1 LSALA
6 SLAISAAPRAAAAGA
21 GGGGLGTVM
30 QAGADLSGQLALGAA
45 SGSSAVKIFLLVTAL
60 SFASALIL
68 SLTSFTR
75 IIIVLSFLRQA
86 LGTPQLPPNP
96 VMMGLSLFL
105 TMFIMAPVATKVN
118 RDALS
123 PYMDDKISA
132 SEALERGEGPLR
144 DWMLK
149 QTRSEDVRLFLDISG
164 GPRPVKGEA
173 LSMTVVIPAFMISE
187 LGTAFRMGLFV
198 FVPMLLIDI
207 LVASILMSL
216 GMMMVPPQMLSL
228 PLKIGVFLLAGGW
241 HLVVSSLVR
250 SF

>member
-1 LSALA
+1 LSFAALA
-6 SLAISAAPRAAAAGA
+6 VAAAPKAAAG
-21 GGGGLGTVM
+21 GLGGM
-30 QAGADLSGQLALGAA
+30 LQAGTDLSGQLAVGAA

-96 VMMGLSLFL
+96 VLMGLSLFL
-105 TMFIMAPVATKVN
+105 TMFIMAPVATRVN

-123 PYMDDKISA
+123 PYLDDKISA

-149 QTRSEDVRLFLDISG
+149 QTRSEDLRLFLEISG
-164 GPRPVKGEA
+164 EARPARGEA

-187 LGTAFRMGLFV
+187 LGTSFRMGLFI

-216 GMMMVPPQMLSL
+216 GMMMVPPQMISL

>member
-1 LSALA
+1 VNLTALA
-6 SLAISAAPRAAAAGA
+6 VAAAPHAS
-21 GGGGLGTVM
+21 GGLAGVA
-30 QAGADLSGQLALGAA
+30 QAGADLGAQLTGAA
-45 SGSSAVKIFLLVTAL
+45 AGGSSAVKVFLLITAL
-60 SFASALIL
+60 SFASALVL

-96 VMMGLSLFL
+96 VLMGLSLFL
-105 TMFIMAPVATKVN
+105 TMFIMAPVATRVQH
-118 RDALS
+118 DALA

-132 SEALERGEGPLR
+132 GEALERGEGPLR

-149 QTRSEDVRLFLDISG
+149 QTHEEDIRLFFEISGQPRPARSE
-164 GPRPVKGEA
+164 A
-173 LSMTVVIPAFMISE
+173 LPMTVVVPAFMVSE
-187 LGTAFRMGLFV
+187 LGTSFRMGLYV
-198 FVPMLLIDI
+198 FIPMLLIDI
-207 LVASILMSL
+207 LVASVLMSL
-216 GMMMVPPQMLSL
+216 GMMMVPPQMLAL

>member
-1 LSALA
+1 VNLAALA
-6 SLAISAAPRAAAAGA
+6 VAAAPHAS
-21 GGGGLGTVM
+21 GGLAGVA
-30 QAGADLSGQLALGAA
+30 QAGADLGAQLTGAA
-45 SGSSAVKIFLLVTAL
+45 AGGSSAVKVFLLITAL
-60 SFASALIL
+60 SFASALVL

-96 VMMGLSLFL
+96 VLMGLSLFL
-105 TMFIMAPVATKVN
+105 TMFIMAPVATRVQH
-118 RDALS
+118 DALA

-132 SEALERGEGPLR
+132 GEALERGEGPLR

-149 QTRSEDVRLFLDISG
+149 QTHEEDIRLFFEISGQPRPARSE
-164 GPRPVKGEA
+164 A
-173 LSMTVVIPAFMISE
+173 LPMTVVVPAFMVSE
-187 LGTAFRMGLFV
+187 LGTSFRMGLYV
-198 FVPMLLIDI
+198 FIPMLLIDI
-207 LVASILMSL
+207 LVASVLMSL
-216 GMMMVPPQMLSL
+216 GMMMVPPQMLAL

>member
-1 LSALA
+1 MNLLALA
-6 SLAISAAPRAAAAGA
+6 VSAAPKAPAAPTLNG
-21 GGGGLGTVM
+21 VV
-30 QAGADLSGQLALGAA
+30 QAGADLGGQLAVSAA

-75 IIIVLSFLRQA
+75 IVIVLSFLRQA

-96 VMMGLSLFL
+96 VLMGLSLFL
-105 TMFIMAPVATKVN
+105 TMFIMAPVATRVN
-118 RDALS
+118 RDALA
-123 PYMDDKISA
+123 PYLDDKITA
-132 SEALERGEGPLR
+132 AEALERGEGPLR

-149 QTRSEDVRLFLDISG
+149 QTRSEDIRLFLDISG
-164 GPRPVKGEA
+164 APRPARGEA
-173 LSMTVVIPAFMISE
+173 LPMTAVIPAFMISE
-187 LGTAFRMGLFV
+187 LGTAFRMGLYI

>member
-1 LSALA
+1 LNLAALA
-6 SLAISAAPRAAAAGA
+6 VAAAPRASGS
-21 GGGGLGTVM
+21 LV
-30 QAGADLSGQLALGAA
+30 QAGADLSAQLTMGAA

-75 IIIVLSFLRQA
+75 IVIVLSFLRQA

-96 VMMGLSLFL
+96 VLMGLSLFL
-105 TMFIMAPVATKVN
+105 TMFIMAPVAN
-118 RDALS
+118 RVHQNALS
-123 PYMDDKISA
+123 PYLDDKISA
-132 SEALERGEGPLR
+132 TEALERGEAPLR

-149 QTRSEDVRLFLDISG
+149 QTREEDVRLFFEISG
-164 GPRPVKGEA
+164 AARPDRGAV
-173 LSMTVVIPAFMISE
+173 LPMTIVIPAFMVSE
-187 LGTAFRMGLFV
+187 LGTAFRMGLYV
-198 FVPMLLIDI
+198 FIPMLLVDI

>member
-1 LSALA
+1 MTFAALA
-6 SLAISAAPRAAAAGA
+6 VAAAPKATA
-21 GGGGLGTVM
+21 GLGGM
-30 QAGADLSGQLALGAA
+30 LQAGTDLSGQLAVGAA

-96 VMMGLSLFL
+96 VLMGLSLFL
-105 TMFIMAPVATKVN
+105 TMFIMAPVATRVN
-118 RDALS
+118 RDALT
-123 PYMDDKISA
+123 PYLDDKISA

-149 QTRSEDVRLFLDISG
+149 QTRSEDLRLFLEISG
-164 GPRPVKGEA
+164 EARPARGEA

-187 LGTAFRMGLFV
+187 LGTSFRMGLFI

-216 GMMMVPPQMLSL
+216 GMMMVPPQMISL

>member
-1 LSALA
+1 LNLAALA
-6 SLAISAAPRAAAAGA
+6 VAAAPRA
-21 GGGGLGTVM
+21 GGSLV
-30 QAGADLSGQLALGAA
+30 QAGADLSGQLAMGAA

-60 SFASALIL
+60 SFASALVL

-96 VMMGLSLFL
+96 VLMGLSLFL
-105 TMFIMAPVATKVN
+105 TMFIMSPVATRVH
-118 RDALS
+118 RDALG
-123 PYMDDKISA
+123 PYLDDKISA
-132 SEALERGEGPLR
+132 TEALERGEAPLR

-149 QTRSEDVRLFLDISG
+149 QTREEDVRLFFEISG
-164 GPRPVKGEA
+164 AARPDRGAV
-173 LSMTVVIPAFMISE
+173 LPMTVVIPAFMVSE
-187 LGTAFRMGLFV
+187 LGTAFRMGLYV
-198 FVPMLLIDI
+198 FIPMLLVDI